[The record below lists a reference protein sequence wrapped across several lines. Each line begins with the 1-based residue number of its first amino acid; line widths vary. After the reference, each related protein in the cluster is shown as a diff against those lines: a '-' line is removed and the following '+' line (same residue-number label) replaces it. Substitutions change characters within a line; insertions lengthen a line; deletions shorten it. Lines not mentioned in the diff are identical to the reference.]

1 MKRGWIILL
10 VCLLLTGCSLMN
22 LKEEKKEES
31 SVPDESGS
39 LSVPDETSSV
49 SKPVVEDSKEEDLVI
64 WTAEEMPVRIQYD
77 RYWEYG
83 DYTVIEDT
91 ETIEAIVQV
100 IKELRVGAKTNIM
113 VDDFTDFLT
122 FYFPDE
128 TSIRLEFEE
137 QNWVKD
143 GERYHVDGLGP
154 LREILNEV
162 MEARFQ
168 QEDPQ
173 SQEPKEPS
181 KHQIFV
187 ADAEHVI
194 IFELNDSPAALSLF
208 KQLPIEVEVEDYGD
222 NEKIFYPP
230 EKLDTTDGV
239 EDGGEAGVLAYFEP
253 WGDIVMYYGPFSEYP
268 GLYILGEAIDFV
280 DEISDLSG
288 TLVIGVVQ

>member
-83 DYTVIEDT
+83 DYTVIEDP

-194 IFELNDSPAALSLF
+194 IFELNDSPAAISLF

-268 GLYILGEAIDFV
+268 GLYILGEAIDFA